1 MQSTD
6 GLAFCFGRNLHIR
19 KVLQIGPTGNFMKLA
34 DAKPRRIRFEGDS
47 QSSLKSSTAN
57 KFETK
62 QEVLLLTVVSLKLDK
77 CKFGRCS
84 MSYMP
89 I

>member
-6 GLAFCFGRNLHIR
+6 GLAFCFGRNLQIR
-19 KVLQIGPTGNFMKLA
+19 KVLQMGATGNFLKLS
-34 DAKPRRIRFEGDS
+34 DAKPRKIRFGGES

-62 QEVLLLTVVSLKLDK
+62 QEVLLLTIASLKLH
-77 CKFGRCS
+77 KFTFGNCF
-84 MSYMP
+84 MS
-89 I
+89 